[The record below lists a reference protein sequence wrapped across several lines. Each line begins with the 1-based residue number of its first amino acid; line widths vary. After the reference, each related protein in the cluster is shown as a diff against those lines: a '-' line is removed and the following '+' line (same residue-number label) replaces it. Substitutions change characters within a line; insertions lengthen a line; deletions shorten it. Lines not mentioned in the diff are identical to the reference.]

1 MVKLFEVFFTSFKS
15 QMVVCLRSWTLGR
28 YLKDEGTP
36 TTCATTYLH
45 ILSMLASQ

>member
-36 TTCATTYLH
+36 PTTCATTYLH
-45 ILSMLASQ
+45 TKYVS